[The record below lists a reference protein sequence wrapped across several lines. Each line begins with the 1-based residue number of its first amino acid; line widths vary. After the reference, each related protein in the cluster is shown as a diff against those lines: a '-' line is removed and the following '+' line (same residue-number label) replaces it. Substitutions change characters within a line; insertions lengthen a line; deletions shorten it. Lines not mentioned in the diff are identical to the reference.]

1 MLALPAITPVDV
13 FEELRFAW
21 ELMAAAVLFLVPLA
35 PARPH
40 LAARLAAGVVV
51 FSVLSQ
57 GYFVWR
63 ALLDAVAMDNR
74 MFYVVWY
81 VLVTFAIMGY
91 LKLCFDVSL
100 PDILYVGCIAYAAQH
115 VIYVVVHELLALWL
129 WTALVDNLVLYAAVS
144 LVACIVWYA
153 TLYQV
158 FARRLSLMDGVV
170 AQDAKMALLMVVM
183 LCALLACTFGFQ
195 HLFHLH
201 EDNRAN
207 AVWMSLIVCLTV
219 IALQYASFR
228 TALATREKAASEE
241 ILREGA
247 RHWELSKALIENVN
261 RTAHDLK
268 HALRALDQAP
278 KATAGEFVSTA
289 TDYIR
294 DYQMTVWSEDEVLN
308 TILSEKALLCE
319 SKGIAFSCSLGDVSL
334 RFFSV
339 PDLCVLLGNV
349 IDNAIEGVSK
359 LENPAERAISLQIR
373 RATGLVLMTCD
384 NPYAGTVRLREDG
397 LPRTSKAEAWK
408 HGYGLKSVRLIA
420 EKYGGTLTVGAE
432 GGVFTVQIAV
442 PER

>member
-35 PARPH
+35 PARQH
-40 LAARLAAGVVV
+40 LAARLALGVVI

-57 GYFVWR
+57 GYFVWQ
-63 ALLDAVAMDNR
+63 ALLDVTALDNR
-74 MFYVVWY
+74 LPYVAWY

-100 PDILYVGCIAYAAQH
+100 PDILYVGCTAYAAQH
-115 VIYVVVHELLALWL
+115 VVYVVVHELLALWL
-129 WTALVDNLVLYAAVS
+129 WTSLVDNLALYAAVS
-144 LVACIVWYA
+144 LAACAAWYA
-153 TLYQV
+153 VLYQV

-170 AQDAKMALLMVVM
+170 AQDRKIALLMMVM

-278 KATAGEFVSTA
+278 AAAGEFASTA
-289 TDYIR
+289 ADYIR

-319 SKGIAFSCSLGDVSL
+319 SKRVAFSCSLGNVDL
-334 RFFSV
+334 GFFSV

-359 LENPAERAISLQIR
+359 LGNPAERAISLQIR
-373 RATGLVLMTCD
+373 RATGLVLITCD
-384 NPYAGTVRLREDG
+384 NPFAGTVRLREDG

-420 EKYGGTLTVGAE
+420 EKYDGTLTIGAE